1 MDLQNITFGGRSLSE
16 FGCVILEPPKRPFP
30 KRRCEKKSVY
40 GRSGDLIIDSE
51 AYENI
56 SIVYKVATIPYMH
69 NNRYIDEILALLRA
83 WLCSSVDY
91 EKLYDTELPDGFYY
105 AFCSGVSDAVCTFD
119 DMYEFEI
126 TFSCKPFFYF
136 DSGQNKITVSGN
148 NVFLFNFGTVAAKP
162 LIEIYGRGTLSC
174 YINGQHFTVNNVI
187 NSVTVDCE
195 KLVVYSSGTNMADD
209 FDGIYLNLAVGN
221 NSVSFTGENY
231 SSAKIT
237 PRWCRL

>member
-30 KRRCEKKSVY
+30 KRRYEKKSVY

-136 DSGQNKITVSGN
+136 DSGQKTITVSERSIS
-148 NVFLFNFGTVAAKP
+148 LFNYGTVAARP
-162 LIEIYGRGTLSC
+162 LIEISGRGSLGC
-174 YINGQHFTVNNVI
+174 VINGKHFTVNNIDNNVKI
-187 NSVTVDCE
+187 DCE
-195 KLVVYSSGTNMADD
+195 KLVVYSSGTNVADD
-209 FDGIYLNLAVGN
+209 FSGVYPLLNVGYN
-221 NSVSFTGENY
+221 YVSFTGENY